1 VNGIV
6 PFALLFSQARR
17 GDVPKSGADC
27 GPIPTN
33 FNHGLDGGRPRIYKP
48 ALTTKT
54 LKSAENKEIVGK
66 GKIMAQHVSAKK
78 RIRQTKRRTGVNVR
92 RLSRIRTHIRSIEEA
107 INGGDQK
114 KAIEM
119 FQLAQPEMMRGARR
133 GIVHKNMVS
142 RKLSRLSARIKNMA
156 A

>member
-1 VNGIV
+1 
-6 PFALLFSQARR
+6 
-17 GDVPKSGADC
+17 
-27 GPIPTN
+27 
-33 FNHGLDGGRPRIYKP
+33 
-48 ALTTKT
+48 
-54 LKSAENKEIVGK
+54 
-66 GKIMAQHVSAKK
+66 MAQHVSAKK

-114 KAIEM
+114 KAVEM